1 MNLITFYKD
10 EALGWMGQML
20 SPVNQFILISNPFP
34 LEFNDLKYQSP
45 IGLKLLLSWCCWVAD
60 LGTKSFILLYYA
72 EWHYSIL

>member
-10 EALGWMGQML
+10 EVLGWIGQML

-45 IGLKLLLSWCCWVAD
+45 IGLKLLLSVL
-60 LGTKSFILLYYA
+60 LGC
-72 EWHYSIL
+72 